1 MCRLI
6 LSQQTIQD
14 FRLNIKKL
22 NIFSWNS
29 NSKFQVNNNTK
40 LSWWWNEITIAVR
53 FQVSNLNNM
62 RNEFS
67 NSNSNY
73 YTSTIF
79 QNWNVW
85 IYYRNNSYDLFWWSS
100 RSEQL
105 YNANERHLY
114 WQTIKAN
121 WKIKVFLDWVKVW
134 EKDMLSTL
142 RWSGADWYQ
151 YIWCGRNWYTNYFS
165 WKQSR
170 MIAEKVER
178 SENFFLKYFNK
189 TKSIYWL

>member
-1 MCRLI
+1 
-6 LSQQTIQD
+6 
-14 FRLNIKKL
+14 
-22 NIFSWNS
+22 
-29 NSKFQVNNNTK
+29 
-40 LSWWWNEITIAVR
+40 VR

-85 IYYRNNSYDLFWWSS
+85 IYYRNNSYDLYWWSS

-134 EKDMLSTL
+134 EKDMFSTL
-142 RWSGADWYQ
+142 RWSGADWGQ
-151 YIWCGRNWYTNYFS
+151 YIWSWRSWNGWYFN

-178 SENFFLKYFNK
+178 SEDFFLKYFNK
-189 TKSIYWL
+189 TKSIYWVS